1 MNVWARHVIPSFVNT
16 YLLNIASDY
25 KEGFSIKYGMCFQN
39 VASLISS
46 EAKTYILQE
55 CVG

>member
-1 MNVWARHVIPSFVNT
+1 MDVWARRVIPSFVNT

-25 KEGFSIKYGMCFQN
+25 KEGFSIKYGMYFQN
-39 VASLISS
+39 VASLISA